1 ARALGLPVSA
11 VRGTVILCATLLTAS
26 SVCLAGTISWVG
38 LTIPHLG
45 RMLAGPGHTRLLPVS
60 ALLGGLFLLV
70 VDTLTRTIGAEEMPV
85 SILTGL
91 VGAPFYGWLLWR
103 QRRAGH
109 AL

>member
-1 ARALGLPVSA
+1 MEQAIEVKRKRKKRKNSFNNRLFL
-11 VRGTVILCATLLTAS
+11 ILVAA
-26 SVCLAGTISWVG
+26 
-38 LTIPHLG
+38 TIPHLG